1 MNRLSKLNSIL
12 LLFNGGKNSGNHNP
26 GQGRGRGKPGGG
38 SYLSSQAKN
47 LTWNEYKSQMRDEKF
62 RKTAVDAGLKS
73 YDDLWQVWA
82 KAKNDDFT
90 ISNTKELSKEQTV
103 ETIRKNLDDL
113 NPDMWFVNADSNY
126 KPRIVNRI
134 LERKELRNAGLNLAY
149 QNYKDVNDDA
159 LSFNDFLNTEM
170 KMYRGHR
177 GQKTIESDWFDSY
190 TPKREFAEL
199 FGNKIKTISIKP
211 KDTLGSYTTNAESEY
226 LVLTKL
232 KQENSIQFNGGPGS
246 GNHNPGQ
253 GRGVGKPNGGSG
265 GRSSRSG
272 KGSSKSSG
280 DSTVFRVGDDITFTK
295 DGKTYE
301 GMLEYKDGHWYLLRD
316 KSEGGLMEI
325 TVDDVRRSKRVKT
338 AAQKEKERKLEQL
351 GEQGIR
357 HKTPKERQTPRQRE
371 IIHSLDNMGVLSPDM
386 QKWLLN
392 YGDEEVLGHI
402 EYELSRAEAMGLKLS
417 RVNLERLRTGS
428 STWGKAF
435 YSGKFAFVGQMLDGN
450 PMKIQQIEKDSNKF
464 HAEDSVKA
472 VVKHEIGHLISY
484 QIGRQFTTGSFSDKT
499 KTNTYCNHLV
509 RDVAGKDFW
518 HLTENEISRYG
529 MENVRE
535 CIAESWSNPDYSE
548 FTKKIATQ
556 MEKDLDD
563 TRDLQTFNMLS
574 RQQEEDED
582 ELCSGYGPEFE
593 EGVTI
598 EVESED
604 RKERL
609 NYLKLQ
615 FNGGKNSGN
624 HNPGQGRGIG
634 KPNGGGARLSKSTKS
649 FEEYVNKTHKWMPTP
664 ERFYAIADSLGYT
677 GEPKVVNN
685 KEFEKTKESGD
696 YIPMFRGFRGDIYTG
711 ITAIEAVEDFL
722 YGDYYAGNGQSRF
735 GDGIYLAGEEGYA
748 THYSE
753 DISDTQSAVLRMLVP
768 KGKYIEIKQDGDFR
782 DKKQQEKFE
791 KYYQMKSDE
800 CSAKAEEAHQ
810 RAKKFF
816 DSGDSEAGEKAYE
829 EMENFEDLSNAYS
842 DLKYAQTEYAMM
854 QGYDGIHWDAAQD
867 DDALKEEYV
876 VFDRSKIIVQKPD
889 FL

>member
-1 MNRLSKLNSIL
+1 MNRFL
-12 LLFNGGKNSGNHNP
+12 L
-26 GQGRGRGKPGGG
+26 
-38 SYLSSQAKN
+38 
-47 LTWNEYKSQMRDEKF
+47 EDRD
-62 RKTAVDAGLKS
+62 
-73 YDDLWQVWA
+73 
-82 KAKNDDFT
+82 
-90 ISNTKELSKEQTV
+90 
-103 ETIRKNLDDL
+103 
-113 NPDMWFVNADSNY
+113 
-126 KPRIVNRI
+126 IVI
-134 LERKELRNAGLNLAY
+134 LE
-149 QNYKDVNDDA
+149 
-159 LSFNDFLNTEM
+159 
-170 KMYRGHR
+170 
-177 GQKTIESDWFDSY
+177 
-190 TPKREFAEL
+190 
-199 FGNKIKTISIKP
+199 NKK
-211 KDTLGSYTTNAESEY
+211 
-226 LVLTKL
+226 
-232 KQENSIQFNGGPGS
+232 QFNGGPGS

-265 GRSSRSG
+265 GRSSKSG
-272 KGSSKSSG
+272 KSSGKSSG

-371 IIHSLDNMGVLSPDM
+371 IIHSLDNMGVLSQDM

-392 YGDEEVLGHI
+392 YGDEDVLGHI

-464 HAEDSVKA
+464 HVEDSVKA

-484 QIGRQFTTGSFSDKT
+484 QIGRQFTTRSFSDEF
-499 KTNTYCNHLV
+499 KTNTYCNHLISN
-509 RDVAGKDFW
+509 VAGKDFW
-518 HLTENEISRYG
+518 DLTENEISRYG
-529 MENVRE
+529 MKNVRE

-563 TRDLQTFNMLS
+563 TRDLQAFNILP

-598 EVESED
+598 EVETED

-615 FNGGKNSGN
+615 LNGGKNSGN

-634 KPNGGGARLSKSTKS
+634 KPGGHASLKTLTATKT
-649 FEEYVNKTHKWMPTP
+649 FEDNVRKTSRYMSNP
-664 ERFYAIADSLGYT
+664 ERFYAIAESLNYT
-677 GEPKVVNN
+677 GTPKMVSSE
-685 KEFEKTKESGD
+685 EFETLKNSED
-696 YIPMFRGFRGDIYTG
+696 YIPMFRGFREDKTIG
-711 ITAIEAVEDFL
+711 ITAVEAVEDFV

-735 GDGIYLAGEEGYA
+735 GDGIYLATEEGYA
-748 THYSE
+748 THYS
-753 DISDTQSAVLRMLVP
+753 DSVDPNDYDSAPAVLKMLVP
-768 KGKYIEIKQDGDFR
+768 KGKYIEIQENGQFRNIKDQEAFENFRFENSKKYDNLGRQLQKQ
-782 DKKQQEKFE
+782 
-791 KYYQMKSDE
+791 
-800 CSAKAEEAHQ
+800 
-810 RAKKFF
+810 
-816 DSGDSEAGEKAYE
+816 AGELFKQGKTSEGE
-829 EMENFEDLSNAYS
+829 ELYTQMEQANDMANAYS
-842 DLKYAQTEYAMM
+842 DLKYAQTEYAMI
-854 QGYDGIHWDAAQD
+854 QGYDGVHWDAPQD
-867 DDALKEEYV
+867 GQALKEEYII
-876 VFDRSKIIVQKPD
+876 FDRSSMIVQKPD